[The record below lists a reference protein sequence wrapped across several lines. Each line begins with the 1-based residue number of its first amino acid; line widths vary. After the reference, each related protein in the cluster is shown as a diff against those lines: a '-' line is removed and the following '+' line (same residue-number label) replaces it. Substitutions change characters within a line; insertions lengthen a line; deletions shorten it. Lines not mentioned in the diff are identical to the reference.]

1 MKKPKPHPGQLSLNL
16 GGGNKPAPLER
27 AQFPTVT
34 RVRQEV
40 VQIDKRESE
49 VASSAVELLPPLQ
62 DHEIASRRETTAFE
76 LYQRSVRETR
86 TLILTAAFFAVLLL
100 AVKSGATTVEKFS
113 WFGMD
118 LTINDRTKI
127 SGVLGVVTLL
137 VSLWSLASAYT
148 TNALWKKCGL
158 FYREIVEPSGNPWVV
173 LLYKST
179 RLVAGVLICLLIVYS
194 VISAATDM
202 FYLVVARPSEWIVE
216 VIRNK

>member
-1 MKKPKPHPGQLSLNL
+1 MSRKKPHPDQLSLDL
-16 GGGNKPAPLER
+16 GGGSEPTPLKR

-34 RVRQEV
+34 RVRQKV
-40 VQIDKRESE
+40 VESGKSE
-49 VASSAVELLPPLQ
+49 NVATAELMPPLQ

-76 LYQRSVRETR
+76 LYQRAVRETR
-86 TLILTAAFFAVLLL
+86 TLILTAAFFAVSLL
-100 AVKSGATTVEKFS
+100 AVKSGATNVEKFS

-137 VSLWSLASAYT
+137 VSLWSVASAYT
-148 TNALWKKCGL
+148 TNALWNKCGL
-158 FYREIVEPSGNPWVV
+158 FYREIIEPSGNRWLV

-179 RLVAGVLICLLIVYS
+179 RVLAGVLIFLLIVYS
-194 VISAATDM
+194 VISATTDM
-202 FYLVVARPSEWIVE
+202 FYLVVARPSDWIVE

>member
-1 MKKPKPHPGQLSLNL
+1 M
-16 GGGNKPAPLER
+16 
-27 AQFPTVT
+27 
-34 RVRQEV
+34 
-40 VQIDKRESE
+40 QIDKRESE
-49 VASSAVELLPPLQ
+49 VASSTVELMPPLQ

-148 TNALWKKCGL
+148 TNVLWKKCGL